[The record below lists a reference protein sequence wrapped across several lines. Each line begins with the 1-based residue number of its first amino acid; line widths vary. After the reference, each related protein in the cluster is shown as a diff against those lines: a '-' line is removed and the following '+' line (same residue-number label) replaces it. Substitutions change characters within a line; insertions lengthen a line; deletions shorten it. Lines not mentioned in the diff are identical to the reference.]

1 MQKSVLWGNK
11 IQYMI
16 QQLLQKTNIDLQLYK
31 GIIHNC
37 HYQNKKKNCN
47 FACATKLIIHRAK
60 DGWFMHPALVLN
72 MHLQK
77 MRRLFFWFFSFLHNL
92 SYTLMI
98 MMESLCMVCF
108 NDRHFVTAFHW
119 HGVIVDRSLTSPLT
133 AKTRWHA
140 FLDTLQ
146 LSRDQ
151 TLKYN

>member
-1 MQKSVLWGNK
+1 
-11 IQYMI
+11 MI

-37 HYQNKKKNCN
+37 HYQNKKKNFLKTAISRVPPN
-47 FACATKLIIHRAK
+47 LLFTE
-60 DGWFMHPALVLN
+60 
-72 MHLQK
+72 QK
-77 MRRLFFWFFSFLHNL
+77 MDDLCILHWFWTCIYITKKWDDFSFVFFSFLHNL

-119 HGVIVDRSLTSPLT
+119 HGVIIDRSLTSPLT